1 MSSELFKSNKK
12 DKKYMLKHDNKTT
25 HFGQAGARDY
35 TLMNKKGNKHYI
47 ADKSERDKVKENYR
61 NRHRK
66 DPINKK
72 FTAGSLSYYLLWN
85 KQSLSASIS
94 DYNKRFKTKIINRT

>member
-1 MSSELFKSNKK
+1 MSAELFNSNKK

-35 TLMNKKGNKHYI
+35 TLMSKKDNKHYI
-47 ADKSERDKVKENYR
+47 ADKSKRDQVKENYR
-61 NRHRK
+61 NRHRN

-85 KQSLSASIS
+85 KPSLSSSIS

>member
-1 MSSELFKSNKK
+1 MSAELFKSSKK
-12 DKKYMLKHDNKTT
+12 EKKYMLKYENKTT

-35 TLMNKKGNKHYI
+35 TLMNKKDNKHYI
-47 ADKSERDKVKENYR
+47 ADKPKRDQVKENYR
-61 NRHRK
+61 KRHRK